1 MKASELRELGR
12 EGIRRRL
19 AELEDELFKLKLRR
33 ATEPLPNPLRLRVL
47 RREIARCHTVLR
59 ELELKEKEREGRN
72 A

>member
-19 AELEDELFKLKLRR
+19 AELEDELLKLKLRR
-33 ATEPLPNPLRLRVL
+33 ATEELPNPLRLRVL

-59 ELELKEKEREGRN
+59 ELELKESEGRN